1 MRRILAVFAVF
12 WALALAFPLTVKDD
26 LGRTVSLKAPPKRV
40 ITVLPSATE
49 TICALG
55 ACGLLVATDDYS
67 DFPEEVKRLPKV
79 GGLYN
84 PNPELIVSL
93 KPDLVIASK
102 YGRLYETLER
112 AGLTVY
118 VVKTETYEDIFR
130 TVRALARIL
139 GREAAGERL
148 VAQIQKEVYLEES
161 RAAKAKIRPRVYY
174 EIDPTPYTV
183 GPDSFIGVL
192 IQKARGMNIIP
203 RELGLFPKI
212 SPEFVVEKDPEVIV
226 ATYPDAE
233 KTLKSRP
240 GFGRIRAVREGR
252 ICVFTGGQDSLLS
265 RPGPRVAQGLRL
277 LVVCFHKWF
286 SSAPASSGMA
296 WPWRASS
303 SLSSWP

>member
-1 MRRILAVFAVF
+1 MKRILT
-12 WALALAFPLTVKDD
+12 ALSVVLTFALAFPLTLKDD
-26 LGRTVSLKAPPKRV
+26 LGRNVALKAPPKRV
-40 ITVLPSATE
+40 VSMLPSATE

-67 DFPEEVKRLPKV
+67 DFPEEVKRLPKA

-93 KPDLVIASK
+93 KPDLVIVSK

-130 TVRALARIL
+130 TVRALARLL
-139 GREAAGERL
+139 GREAEGERL
-148 VAQIQKEVYLEES
+148 VARIQKEVYLEES
-161 RAAKAKIRPRVYY
+161 RAAKAKTRPRVYY

-183 GPDSFIGVL
+183 GPESFIGVL
-192 IQKARGMNIIP
+192 IQKARGVNIIP
-203 RELGLFPKI
+203 KELGLFPKI
-212 SPEFVVEKDPEVIV
+212 SPEFVLERNPEVIV

-233 KTLKSRP
+233 RVLKSRP
-240 GFGRIRAVREGR
+240 GFDLIKAVREGR
-252 ICVFTGGQDSLLS
+252 ICVYTGGQDSLLS

-277 LVVCFHKWF
+277 LVDCFH
-286 SSAPASSGMA
+286 
-296 WPWRASS
+296 R
-303 SLSSWP
+303 